1 MSNTTQNL
9 SDYSIFTWIDYKWVI
24 WQRHMRSMTCLL
36 IIYLKLNKTE
46 QQNVIQLFLYIIQHR
61 FQGCQ
66 SPKPVFYIVFNSYF
80 VYRNLKLILREQ
92 CIIYCREIIIR
103 NIICS
108 VFIHL
113 YVNFF
118 FHLIAIRRVSEFCTH
133 NFIHLP
139 HNRLIKLFI

>member
-1 MSNTTQNL
+1 
-9 SDYSIFTWIDYKWVI
+9 
-24 WQRHMRSMTCLL
+24 MRSMTCLL

-66 SPKPVFYIVFNSYF
+66 SPKPVFYIVFNSVFNSYF

-118 FHLIAIRRVSEFCTH
+118 FHLIAIRRVSEFALIISYIFRIIASLSSSSDGIVSTFEYVSVTH
-133 NFIHLP
+133 
-139 HNRLIKLFI
+139 

>member
-1 MSNTTQNL
+1 
-9 SDYSIFTWIDYKWVI
+9 
-24 WQRHMRSMTCLL
+24 MRSMTCLL

-61 FQGCQ
+61 FQRCQ

-80 VYRNLKLILREQ
+80 INRNLKLILWKQ
-92 CIIYCREIIIR
+92 CIIYCHEIIIR

-118 FHLIAIRRVSEFCTH
+118 FHLIAYVGSASFALIISYIFRMIASLSSSSDGIDSTFEYVSVTH
-133 NFIHLP
+133 
-139 HNRLIKLFI
+139 

>member
-1 MSNTTQNL
+1 
-9 SDYSIFTWIDYKWVI
+9 
-24 WQRHMRSMTCLL
+24 MRSMTCLL

-66 SPKPVFYIVFNSYF
+66 SPKSVLYIVFNSYF
-80 VYRNLKLILREQ
+80 INRNLKLILREQ
-92 CIIYCREIIIR
+92 CIIYCHEIIIR

-118 FHLIAIRRVSEFCTH
+118 FILSPYVGSASFALIISYIFRMIASLSSSSDGIDSTFEYVSVTH
-133 NFIHLP
+133 
-139 HNRLIKLFI
+139 

>member
-1 MSNTTQNL
+1 
-9 SDYSIFTWIDYKWVI
+9 
-24 WQRHMRSMTCLL
+24 MRSMTCLL

-66 SPKPVFYIVFNSYF
+66 SPKSVLYIVFNSYF
-80 VYRNLKLILREQ
+80 INRNLKLILREQ
-92 CIIYCREIIIR
+92 CIIYCHEIIIR

-113 YVNFF
+113 YVNLF
-118 FHLIAIRRVSEFCTH
+118 FHLIDIRRVCKFCTH
-133 NFIHLP
+133 NFIHNFISFVLGIFNQADIHTP
-139 HNRLIKLFI
+139 HSVKYYFT